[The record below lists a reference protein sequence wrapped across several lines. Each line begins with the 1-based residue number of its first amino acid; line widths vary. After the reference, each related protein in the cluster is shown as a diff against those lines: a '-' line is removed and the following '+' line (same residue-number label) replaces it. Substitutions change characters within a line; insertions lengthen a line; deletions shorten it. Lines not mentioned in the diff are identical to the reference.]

1 MAGNN
6 IVPNVSGRKIA
17 ALRKSME
24 PRMSQD
30 TLAKKLQREGID
42 VDKGTVQRI
51 EAGKRA
57 VKSRELYA
65 IALILKT
72 SPESLRDDEA
82 PVV

>member
-57 VKSRELYA
+57 VKSR

-82 PVV
+82 PVVGP